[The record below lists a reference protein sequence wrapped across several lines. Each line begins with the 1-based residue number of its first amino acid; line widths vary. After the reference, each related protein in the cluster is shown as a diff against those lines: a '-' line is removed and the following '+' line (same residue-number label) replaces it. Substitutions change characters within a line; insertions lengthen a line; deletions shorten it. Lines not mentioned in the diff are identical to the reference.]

1 MRISALLAACALV
14 GCGGASST
22 VNPLTPT
29 RIIAFGDQLSAVD
42 SSGHGTYTV
51 YISDTNTT
59 VASRLAATYGLTM
72 SKCDYSSVNCVV
84 SSGSAVSYAEGSATA
99 RVTVPAQITA
109 YLNYNTPG
117 SSDLFIIT
125 AGTNDIATA
134 ALTNDTTTIASA
146 ATALTSAIQSLTN
159 AGAKYVLVMQPLN
172 VARTPP
178 FLAANGVRSAG
189 ANASF
194 SSYAQALSYDT
205 GTACQSFSCLLST
218 KLNAAYPAT
227 SSHQPIL
234 LADLMS
240 YFNLITGTTNTGSA
254 NTFSSYGVTNPDLNV
269 CDSISVPATSI
280 CSLAS
285 TSTNQYTGTSWDYT
299 SSVFAYNYYLT
310 PFAHRLLA
318 DYIYNYNFY
327 RAGWR

>member
-1 MRISALLAACALV
+1 V
-14 GCGGASST
+14 Y
-22 VNPLTPT
+22 LT
-29 RIIAFGDQLSAVD
+29 
-42 SSGHGTYTV
+42 
-51 YISDTNTT
+51 DTNTT
-59 VASRLAATYGLTM
+59 VASRLAAIYGLTM
-72 SKCDYSSVNCVV
+72 SICEYATVDCVV
-84 SSGSAVSYAEGSATA
+84 SSGTAISYAEGATTTTA
-99 RVTVPAQITA
+99 RVTVPAQIKE
-109 YLNYNTPG
+109 YLENNTPG
-117 SSDLFIIT
+117 ASDLFIIT
-125 AGTNDIATA
+125 AGTNDIASA
-134 ALTNDTTTIASA
+134 ALTNDTSTIALA
-146 ATALTSAIQSLTN
+146 ATNLTTAIQTLTT
-159 AGAKYVLVMQPLN
+159 AGAQYVLVMQPLN

-178 FLAANGVRSAG
+178 FLASNGVRSAG
-189 ANASF
+189 ANASYN
-194 SSYAQALSYDT
+194 SYAQALSYDT

-269 CDSISVPATSI
+269 CDSITVPAASI
-280 CSLAS
+280 CSLAT
-285 TSTNQYTGTSWDYT
+285 TSTNQYTSTSWDYT